1 MSKVFSFEKTLVL
14 TSNLA
19 IKLLN
24 LCEVHMPNISLLLGL
39 EPFKKFS
46 VVGGGGWVVDTT
58 VNIVFCFGPRL
69 VLKTEV

>member
-24 LCEVHMPNISLLLGL
+24 LCEVLVPNISLLLGL
-39 EPFKKFS
+39 EPFKKFLVV
-46 VVGGGGWVVDTT
+46 VVGGWVAHSL
-58 VNIVFCFGPRL
+58 NIVFCFGQRL
-69 VLKTEV
+69 LLKSEV